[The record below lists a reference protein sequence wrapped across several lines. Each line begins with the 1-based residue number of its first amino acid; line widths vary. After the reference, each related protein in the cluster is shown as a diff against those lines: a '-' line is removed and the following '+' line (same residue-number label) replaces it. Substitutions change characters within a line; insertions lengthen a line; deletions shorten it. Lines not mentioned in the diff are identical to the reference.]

1 MKAVFIYF
9 IIALYAAIWLCGGCA
24 LRSNTADGM
33 TTYDGVSSDYPGAAQ
48 SLADKTAQEL
58 SRRYPPGHTSIA
70 IVAAPSGNFSE
81 SLEASLR
88 RQGFAVRPS
97 GQYADVRVAYTLDSI
112 QGESSC
118 YLQVKTS
125 DGGSFGYARELTPE
139 LGRPVTV
146 PPSSGVVYAD
156 APKLESRP
164 LPESV
169 AMPAKSAA
177 VPQHAVNS
185 KSTAAKIAKRNS
197 VPVADFCRWNGVT
210 PDTVLESGRK
220 VYLSEPAS
228 SAPSAPLLASA
239 APISQASSAP
249 VTPVAAVPI
258 SAPIAPVAANPAPAP
273 APMPAA
279 PQAPAPTLVA
289 SAAPVSVSSPSST
302 PVMRDASTIRPI
314 PVVVT
319 TSEAAPLPVAKPV
332 AEEKP
337 LPPVLPE
344 PAVKPLP
351 EKPLPLAESKK
362 PSSQAAPITPIAAA
376 PVSAPLPK
384 DDGIHEAY
392 VPQSEWS
399 IEPGTLR
406 AQITAWTA
414 RAGYQLVWKAS
425 HDYDMDS
432 HARFQGDFV
441 GAVKN
446 LFTGLQH
453 AGFPLRVTLY
463 KGNNVMEVSE
473 N

>member
-1 MKAVFIYF
+1 MKTIFIYF
-9 IIALYAAIWLCGGCA
+9 IIALYAVVWLCGCA

-33 TTYDGVSSDYPGAAQ
+33 TTYDGVSGEYPGAAQ

-58 SRRYPPGHTSIA
+58 SRRYPPGHTSIS
-70 IVAAPSGNFSE
+70 IVAAPGNFAE

-97 GQYADVRVAYTLDSI
+97 GQYADVRVAYTLDAI
-112 QGESSC
+112 QGEPSC

-177 VPQHAVNS
+177 TGGSVVPQHAVNS

-197 VPVADFCRWNGVT
+197 VPLADFCRWNGVK

-220 VYLSEPAS
+220 VYLSEPANP
-228 SAPSAPLLASA
+228 APSAPLLASSS
-239 APISQASSAP
+239 PISQASSAP
-249 VTPVAAVPI
+249 VTPVASVPI
-258 SAPIAPVAANPAPAP
+258 SAPLAPVAANPTPAP
-273 APMPAA
+273 APMAAA
-279 PQAPAPTLVA
+279 PQAPTPVA

-302 PVMRDASTIRPI
+302 PLMRDATTIRPI

-332 AEEKP
+332 SEEKP
-337 LPPVLPE
+337 LPPALPE

-351 EKPLPLAESKK
+351 VAEAKK
-362 PSSQAAPITPIAAA
+362 PISQAAPIMPIAAA

-406 AQITAWTA
+406 AQINAWTA
-414 RAGYQLVWKAS
+414 RAGYQLIWKAS

-432 HARFQGDFV
+432 HARFQGDFL

>member
-1 MKAVFIYF
+1 MKTIFIYF
-9 IIALYAAIWLCGGCA
+9 IVASFTAIWLCGGCA

-81 SLEASLR
+81 SLESSLR

-97 GQYADVRVAYTLDSI
+97 GQYADVRVAYTLDSV
-112 QGESSC
+112 QGESLC

-146 PPSSGVVYAD
+146 PPSDGVVYAD
-156 APKLESRP
+156 ALNLESRP

-228 SAPSAPLLASA
+228 PAPSARLLASS

-249 VTPVAAVPI
+249 ATPVAAVPI

-273 APMPAA
+273 A
-279 PQAPAPTLVA
+279 A
-289 SAAPVSVSSPSST
+289 SSAPVSVSSPSST

-337 LPPVLPE
+337 LPPALPE
-344 PAVKPLP
+344 PAMKPLP
-351 EKPLPLAESKK
+351 EKPLPLAEAKK
-362 PSSQAAPITPIAAA
+362 ATSQAAPITPIAAA
-376 PVSAPLPK
+376 PVSAPLP
-384 DDGIHEAY
+384 HEAY

-399 IEPGTLR
+399 IEPGSLR